1 VLVGLIPARAGS
13 KRIPGKNMKLLG
25 GKPLMQWTI
34 DAAQAAG
41 IFQDV
46 CVCTDDDEAATMAK
60 ALGVRLIERPPSGD
74 DEPDIVWVQ
83 QALKV
88 LAYYPDA
95 FAILRPTSPFRT
107 GETIRRAWHK
117 FKRET
122 GADSLRAVT
131 QWTGP
136 HPGKMWRYDDVQGR
150 ITPLINEWTAK
161 APYHSSPPQ
170 KLPPVYTQNASL
182 EIAWTRTVQD
192 SGTIAGTRI
201 VPFFTQGLEGF
212 DINTPD
218 DWARAEAHAETLLA
232 SV

>member
-1 VLVGLIPARAGS
+1 MIVGLIPARAGS
-13 KRIPGKNMKLLG
+13 KRIPGKNTKLLG
-25 GKPLMQWTI
+25 GKPLIQWTV
-34 DAAQAAG
+34 QAALNSG
-41 IFQDV
+41 VFDELY
-46 CVCTDDDEAATMAK
+46 CCTDDAATVEAVARMQIP
-60 ALGVRLIERPPSGD
+60 VIHRPESSD

-107 GETIRRAWHK
+107 GATIDRAWQK
-117 FKRET
+117 FSRERD
-122 GADSLRAVT
+122 ADSLRAV
-131 QWTGP
+131 QPWTGP

-150 ITPLINEWTAK
+150 ITPLMNEWTAK
-161 APYHSSPPQ
+161 APYHSSPTQ
-170 KLPPVYTQNASL
+170 KLPPIYTQNASL

-201 VPFFTQGLEGF
+201 VPFFTKDWEGF

-232 SV
+232 RV